1 MAENRADPPEVVSDF
16 LVIGSGIAG
25 LSYALKVAQ
34 FGTVSIITKKQD
46 TESNTNYAQGGIA
59 CVLSSEDS
67 FAEHITDTLQAGV
80 GLCREKVVV
89 KVVEAGPRLIEELQK
104 MGVCFSQDQSGQLHL
119 TREGGHSRNRVV
131 HVQDATGRTIER
143 VLLDRISEKNDIR
156 VFQNHLAVDLL
167 TQHHLPGPKISPGQK
182 IRCWGAYVLD
192 ASSGVVN
199 KFLAKVVMLASG
211 GGSWIYQHSTNP
223 EIATGDGVAMA
234 YRAGA
239 EMANLE
245 VFQFHPTSLCHP
257 QAKNFLISETVR
269 GEGGKLRLKTG
280 ETFMPKYHPQA
291 DLAPRDIVAR
301 SIDFELKKS
310 GESCVYLD
318 ITNLDKKF
326 VKSRFPNIHDYC
338 LKLGIDIT
346 SSWIPVVPAA
356 HYMCGGV
363 LTDEYGKTS
372 LENLY
377 ACGET
382 ACTGLHGANRLAS
395 NSLLEGLAFADF
407 AAEDSLKL
415 QKGSMTSE
423 FRHFPDWS
431 AEGVFDHK
439 EWIVIS
445 HDKEEIQKLM
455 WDFVGIVRSNRR
467 LERAAAR
474 LAILLQEVE
483 TFYKQN
489 PVTYELIEL
498 RNMATLADLVVRSAL
513 SRKES
518 RGLHF
523 NQDYPEKD
531 DQNFL
536 KDTVLKNPNL

>member
-1 MAENRADPPEVVSDF
+1 MEF
-16 LVIGSGIAG
+16 
-25 LSYALKVAQ
+25 
-34 FGTVSIITKKQD
+34 
-46 TESNTNYAQGGIA
+46 
-59 CVLSSEDS
+59 
-67 FAEHITDTLQAGV
+67 
-80 GLCREKVVV
+80 
-89 KVVEAGPRLIEELQK
+89 
-104 MGVCFSQDQSGQLHL
+104 
-119 TREGGHSRNRVV
+119 
-131 HVQDATGRTIER
+131 
-143 VLLDRISEKNDIR
+143 
-156 VFQNHLAVDLL
+156 
-167 TQHHLPGPKISPGQK
+167 
-182 IRCWGAYVLD
+182 
-192 ASSGVVN
+192 
-199 KFLAKVVMLASG
+199 
-211 GGSWIYQHSTNP
+211 
-223 EIATGDGVAMA
+223 
-234 YRAGA
+234 
-239 EMANLE
+239 
-245 VFQFHPTSLCHP
+245 FQFHPTSLFHP
-257 QAKNFLISETVR
+257 KGKYFLISETIR
-269 GEGGKLRLKTG
+269 GEGGKLKLKSG
-280 ETFMPKYHPQA
+280 ETFMEKYHPLG
-291 DLAPRDIVAR
+291 DLAPRDVVAR
-301 SIDFELKKS
+301 AIDAELKKT
-310 GESCVYLD
+310 GDSCVYLD
-318 ITNLDKKF
+318 ITFLDQDFIKQ
-326 VKSRFPNIHDYC
+326 RFPNIYNYC
-338 LKLGIDIT
+338 LPLGIDIT
-346 SSWIPVVPAA
+346 KQWIPVVPSA
-356 HYMCGGV
+356 HYMCGGI
-363 LTDEYGKTS
+363 LTDAEGKTS

-523 NQDYPEKD
+523 NQDYP
-531 DQNFL
+531 
-536 KDTVLKNPNL
+536 